1 MINALISMANHEKV
15 NIFRFEEAV
24 TENGSSRIAPVLK
37 KKNLIVSIQ
46 TSGSVH
52 SVGGMEIIK
61 NVAGKTDKS
70 VYIVYSPRYKMQ
82 LKDLLVR
89 NDGIIYE
96 VQNIEHNG
104 KGTLLQHDKYY
115 IVEYNN
121 QKVLKD
127 VKF

>member
-1 MINALISMANHEKV
+1 
-15 NIFRFEEAV
+15 
-24 TENGSSRIAPVLK
+24 
-37 KKNLIVSIQ
+37 
-46 TSGSVH
+46 
-52 SVGGMEIIK
+52 
-61 NVAGKTDKS
+61 
-70 VYIVYSPRYKMQ
+70 MQ